1 MLQVTL
7 NLDDED
13 TKKLLKQAIL
23 EILQEKNEIFYEALA
38 EVLEDIA
45 LAKAIEEGEES
56 EVISRSELFRLL
68 EISH

>member
-1 MLQVTL
+1 MLQITL

-23 EILQEKNEIFYEALA
+23 EIIQEKNEIFYEALA

-45 LAKAIEEGEES
+45 LAKAIAEGEKS
-56 EVISRSELFRLL
+56 EAISRSELFRLL

>member
-45 LAKAIEEGEES
+45 LAKAIEEGEKS